1 MLDLVCRFFSASGF
15 RQAGAKAAK
24 FSRPL
29 NEATLSPRA
38 FCVGHGLVAEAID
51 FSACHLGCFA
61 PASFLTCNSRAPS
74 KAALH
79 EQSDRDRPRRKIAL
93 FTAPL
98 IQGLQNRCAEAH
110 FEAFGF
116 FLHSD

>member
-1 MLDLVCRFFSASGF
+1 MLDLVCRFFSACGF
-15 RQAGAKAAK
+15 RQASAKVAK
-24 FSRPL
+24 FSRSF

-61 PASFLTCNSRAPS
+61 PASFLTRNSAAS

-98 IQGLQNRCAEAH
+98 I
-110 FEAFGF
+110 
-116 FLHSD
+116 

>member
-1 MLDLVCRFFSASGF
+1 MLDLVCRFSSTSGF
-15 RQAGAKAAK
+15 RQAGAKVAK
-24 FSRPL
+24 FSRSF

-61 PASFLTCNSRAPS
+61 PASFLTRNSRAAS

-79 EQSDRDRPRRKIAL
+79 EQSDRDRPRRKIGL

-98 IQGLQNRCAEAH
+98 IQVLQNSCAEVD
-110 FEAFGF
+110 FEALGF